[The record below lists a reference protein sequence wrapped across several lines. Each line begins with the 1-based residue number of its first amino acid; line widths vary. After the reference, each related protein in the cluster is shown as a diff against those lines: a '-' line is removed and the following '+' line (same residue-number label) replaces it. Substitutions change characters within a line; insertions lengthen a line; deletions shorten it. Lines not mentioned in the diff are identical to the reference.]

1 MGSPARRGCRA
12 YLAGELWST
21 AGAIV
26 IGTGFD
32 SGFLGFGFAGV
43 PSPEAA
49 AVAEPASFML
59 SFGAATLGFRFG
71 APASLG
77 AAGETAL
84 SFAASFS
91 AVALR
96 LGFAPGL
103 SGALAALC
111 LSFSAAAVSSPL
123 VFFSGLESGVAWE
136 EGAGGLVPV

>member
-1 MGSPARRGCRA
+1 MASPARRACRA
-12 YLAGELWST
+12 YLARELCST

-49 AVAEPASFML
+49 AVAEPVL

-77 AAGETAL
+77 AAVEAAL
-84 SFAASFS
+84 SLAASFS

-96 LGFAPGL
+96 FGFAAGV
-103 SGALAALC
+103 SDALAALS
-111 LSFSAAAVSSPL
+111 LSFAAAAFAAPL
-123 VFFSGLESGVAWE
+123 FF
-136 EGAGGLVPV
+136 